1 MKNLFKL
8 NLTLILL
15 LIYCSAFAQIT
26 ALADSGGGGV
36 PAGPMDELSPA
47 QQNAIQ
53 KAINKNI
60 DSLGLTPS
68 GQQLLPP
75 ALIWPLQQAPGNTDP
90 GYCGISNYIDRN
102 PAYPN
107 LIQDYNCGTR
117 SYDLSSGYNHSGTDI
132 YLWPF
137 PWYQMDNNL
146 VQVIAAAPGTIVYKS
161 DGNFDRS
168 CSMNSNN
175 WNAVYVQH
183 SDGSVAW
190 YGHLKSGSLT
200 SKAIGQTVVAG
211 EYLGIV
217 GSSGSSTGPHL
228 HFELRSSTNTT
239 LDPWNGPCNTSAS
252 LWANQ
257 EPYYVSKLNKIM
269 VGKSAASYPS
279 CPTQE
284 LPNIATQFCP
294 GNTIY
299 CTASYRDQQNGQQV
313 LHKLIQPN
321 NVVWQQW
328 TQTFTTYYSGSWWW
342 YSWVLPTSPL
352 TGTWKYQIIYQ
363 GVTSETTFN
372 VSSNVSAGISI
383 TKTPSGV
390 VCAGGSA
397 TFNSSVT
404 NPGLTPA
411 YQWKKNGV
419 NVGTNS
425 STYTTTSLLNNDVV
439 NCTLTS
445 NANCVTNS
453 PVVSS
458 SLTVTV
464 SPNVTPAVSITQ
476 SPAGNRCK
484 GSAVTF
490 TPTPANGGATPAYQ
504 WKVNN
509 VNAGTGN
516 TLVTSILNNGDSV
529 KVVMTSGASCV
540 TNATA
545 TSNTIA
551 APVYACSISLLLKS
565 IIEGLYDSG
574 TDSMIAVIDPINLP
588 QVSDSLTIFLAD
600 SASLNLVASSKRALS
615 RTGEALF
622 TFTGLIP
629 GNRYY
634 LVARHRNSIETWS
647 KHSMLFPNEFP
658 TFDFANP

>member
-1 MKNLFKL
+1 MNLLYKL
-8 NLTLILL
+8 SIRFLLIL
-15 LIYCSAFAQIT
+15 ITCDSYAQVI
-26 ALADSGGGGV
+26 APVDSGGGGV
-36 PAGPMDELSPA
+36 PAGPMDELTPA

-53 KAINKNI
+53 KAIDKNI

-75 ALIWPLQQAPGNTDP
+75 ALIWPLQPAPGNTDP

-102 PAYPN
+102 PAFPN
-107 LIQDYNCGTR
+107 QLQDYNCGTR
-117 SYDLSSGYNHSGTDI
+117 TYDLSSGYNHSGTDI

-161 DGNFDRS
+161 DGNFDRN
-168 CSMNSNN
+168 CGFNNNN

-190 YGHLKSGSLT
+190 YGHLKTGSLT
-200 SKAIGQTVVAG
+200 TKAIGQTVVAG
-211 EYLGIV
+211 EYLGVV

-228 HFELRSSTNTT
+228 HFELRSNTNTT
-239 LDPWNGPCNTSAS
+239 LDPWNGPCNTNAS

-257 EPYYVSKLNKIM
+257 EPYYVSKLNKLM
-269 VGKSAASYPS
+269 VGKSAASYPA

-284 LPNIATQFCP
+284 LPNIASQFCQ

-342 YSWVLPTSPL
+342 YSWVLPSSPL

-372 VSSNVSAGISI
+372 VSTNVTAGISI
-383 TKTPSGV
+383 TRTPSGA
-390 VCAGGSA
+390 VCAGSSA

-404 NPGLTPA
+404 NPGLAPA
-411 YQWKKNGV
+411 YQWKKNGA

-453 PVVSS
+453 PVVSN

-464 SPNVTPAVSITQ
+464 SPNVTPAVSITK

-484 GSAVTF
+484 GSAITF
-490 TPTPANGGATPAYQ
+490 TPTPTNGGATPAYQ

-509 VNAGTGN
+509 INTGTGN
-516 TLVTSILNNGDSV
+516 SLVTSTLNHGDSV
-529 KVVMTSGASCV
+529 KVIMTSNASCV
-540 TNATA
+540 TSATA
-545 TSNTIA
+545 TSNTIT
-551 APVYACSISLLLKS
+551 APVYACSISLLLKT
-565 IIEGLYDSG
+565 IIEGLYDGG
-574 TDSMIAVIDPINLP
+574 TDSMIAAIDPINFP

-600 SASLNLVASSKRALS
+600 SASLNLVSSSTKALS

-622 TFTGLIP
+622 TFSGLIP

-634 LVARHRNSIETWS
+634 IVARHRSTIETWS

-658 TFDFANP
+658 QFDFSTP